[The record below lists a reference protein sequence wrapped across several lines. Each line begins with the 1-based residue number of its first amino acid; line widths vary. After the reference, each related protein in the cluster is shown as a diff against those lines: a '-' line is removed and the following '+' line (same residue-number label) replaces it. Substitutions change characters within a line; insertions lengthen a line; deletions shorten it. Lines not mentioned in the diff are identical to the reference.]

1 MNKYTIIIYALIV
14 GAAVLSSVIKK
25 IRKTNNTNQNKPT
38 TNYNKPANTT
48 YQKPPTT
55 QPKSLE
61 DILQSLLN
69 EQKPQQTYAPQV
81 EDRMVTT
88 DKTEYKSTT
97 LEDETALQEVEKE
110 YYAQDT
116 ELGFDNEIEDYDEM
130 TDHHVHGAGFDKI
143 EEVVEVEEDGEW
155 ADIDWRKAVISA
167 EILKRPEY

>member
-25 IRKTNNTNQNKPT
+25 IRKANNTNQNKPN
-38 TNYNKPANTT
+38 TNYNKPTNTT
-48 YQKPPTT
+48 YQKPPNT

-69 EQKPQQTYAPQV
+69 EQKPKQTYAPQV

-88 DKTEYKSTT
+88 DKTEFKSTT
-97 LEDETALQEVEKE
+97 LEDEATLEEAEKE

-116 ELGFDNEIEDYDEM
+116 ELSFDNEIEDYDEIA
-130 TDHHVHGAGFDKI
+130 DHHVHGAGFDQI
-143 EEVVEVEEDGEW
+143 EEVVEVEEEGEW